1 LTAERAPCIETQAR
15 PSKPLVPR
23 ATIRESDAERIVLRW
38 DRTAKELTMNF
49 WKVSTFVLSGV
60 LGLGVLYETTKTAQA
75 DAQPNMV
82 SALASL
88 QVSKASLQNATA
100 DKGGYRV
107 KAIQNVNDAIDNVK
121 KGIEYD
127 NTHKSKDEK
136 K

>member
-1 LTAERAPCIETQAR
+1 
-15 PSKPLVPR
+15 
-23 ATIRESDAERIVLRW
+23 VLRW

-49 WKVSTFVLSGV
+49 WKVSTFVLSGC

-75 DAQPNMV
+75 DAQPHMV

-88 QVSKASLQNATA
+88 QVTKTSLQNATA

-127 NTHKSKDEK
+127 NTHKSHDEK